1 MKTLKIV
8 LAVVAVAI
16 IGFATYNATLDKE
29 YAVSRSTVM
38 NVDAHIVQELVSDFS
53 TWPKWSAWFE
63 ADSTMEYS
71 LGENYTGKGA
81 TYSWTSENSGSGSM
95 EILSLTDNTME
106 TKIEFVGQGTSNG
119 HWTFETM
126 EDETTKVTWGFSGEM
141 PFMMRWMGAQ
151 MDKWVGPD
159 FETGLANLTAL
170 SEEEAIAQEVAE
182 QMTMQP
188 VEPIEMDAE

>member
-1 MKTLKIV
+1 MKILKII
-8 LAVVAVAI
+8 LAAIAVAI
-16 IGFATYNATLDKE
+16 IGFVTYNATLEKE

-38 NVDAHIVQELVSDFS
+38 NVEAHTVQEVVSDFS

-63 ADSTMEYS
+63 ADSTMEYT
-71 LGENYTGKGA
+71 LGANHRGEGA

-95 EILSLTDNTME
+95 EILSLTENTME

-119 HWTFETM
+119 HWTFETI
-126 EDETTKVTWGFSGEM
+126 EDGVTKVTWGFSGEM

-170 SEEEAIAQEVAE
+170 SEKEAIAQEVAE

-188 VEPIEMDAE
+188 IESAASAIE

>member
-1 MKTLKIV
+1 MKILKIV
-8 LAVVAVAI
+8 LAVIAAAL
-16 IGFATYNATLDKE
+16 IGFASYNATLEKE

-38 NVDAHIVQELVSDFS
+38 NVDARIVQELASDFS

-63 ADSTMEYS
+63 ADSTMEYT
-71 LGENYTGKGA
+71 LGENHIGKGA

-95 EILSLTDNTME
+95 EILSLTGSTME

-119 HWTFETM
+119 HWKFETI
-126 EDETTKVTWGFSGEM
+126 EDGVTKVTWGFSGEM

-151 MDKWVGPD
+151 MDQWVGPD
-159 FETGLANLTAL
+159 FETGLANLTELA
-170 SEEEAIAQEVAE
+170 EKETIAQEVAE

-188 VEPIEMDAE
+188 VEPMAINVE